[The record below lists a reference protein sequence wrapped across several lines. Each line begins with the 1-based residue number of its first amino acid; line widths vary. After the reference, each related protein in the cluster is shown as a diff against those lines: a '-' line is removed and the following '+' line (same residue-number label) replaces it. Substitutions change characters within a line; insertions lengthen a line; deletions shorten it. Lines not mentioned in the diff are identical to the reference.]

1 MAGGGKLKVEPKIIV
16 VRPRKKKGGGGHHG
30 GSWKVAYADFV
41 TAMMAFFMVMWIVSM
56 DEGVKDVVEGYF
68 NNPIGFRRGYATGN
82 SPVFAGSDPLNGPP
96 RAMATP
102 SRIGGAVGGSHTP
115 GETSAE
121 LEDAARRIQ
130 SGVEDLD
137 LQGVE
142 AEVAVSVTED
152 GLRVEM
158 AESGDGE
165 TFFEFGSARPE
176 AALDRVLAVVGE
188 SLAGLPNALVIEGH
202 TDAAPYP
209 RADYTNWELSVDRAN
224 TARRMLVERGVDE
237 ARILEIRGYADRR
250 LRYPDEPRN
259 PGNRRVTLFVASAVA
274 GDAAAA
280 ALPGTAGS
288 GGGSPD

>member
-1 MAGGGKLKVEPKIIV
+1 MSGLKVTPKIIV
-16 VRPRKKKGGGGHHG
+16 VRPRKKKSSGHHG

-82 SPVFAGSDPLNGPP
+82 SPMFEGSAATNKTPAPV
-96 RAMATP
+96 ATP
-102 SRIGGAVGGSHTP
+102 QRA
-115 GETSAE
+115 AE
-121 LEDAARRIQ
+121 QQRLNEAAQEIRQ
-130 SGVEDLD
+130 GVETLG

-142 AEVAVSVTED
+142 AEIAVSVTAE

-158 AESGDGE
+158 AEGAEGE
-165 TFFEFGSARPE
+165 TFFSFGSARPE
-176 AALDRVLAVVGE
+176 QALDRVLSVVAQSLGE
-188 SLAGLPNALVIEGH
+188 MPNTVVIEGH

-224 TARRMLVERGVDE
+224 TARRMLVERGLAESRV
-237 ARILEIRGYADRR
+237 LEVRGYADRR

-259 PGNRRVTLFVASAVA
+259 PGNRRVTLFVASAVDTPTAPIEGTETGGEPSDPSEASSA
-274 GDAAAA
+274 GA
-280 ALPGTAGS
+280 PS
-288 GGGSPD
+288 GG